1 MEKKKT
7 SRTRKVLKGKE
18 KDFKTLSE
26 AHARL
31 SKKYKLI
38 HGMANLF
45 LNALDLERNVET
57 AMDLFMKAVDAEAG
71 SILLID
77 EDKQDLYF
85 AAARGPKEKE
95 IKSFRVALGKG
106 IAGAC
111 AKDKETIAVSDVK
124 KDTRF
129 SREIDKA
136 LGFETRSIL
145 AVPLVLKNTSLG
157 AVEVINK
164 RSSDVFTSDEITLC
178 QDLAR
183 LLAALLAIGDR
194 LRG

>member
-1 MEKKKT
+1 MAKKT

-26 AHARL
+26 AHGRL
-31 SKKYKLI
+31 SKRYKLI

-45 LNALDLERNVET
+45 LNSLELERNVET
-57 AMDLFMKAVDAEAG
+57 AMDFFMEAINAEAG

-77 EDKQDLYF
+77 EEKQDLYF
-85 AAARGPKEKE
+85 AVARGPKEEE

-111 AKDKETIAVSDVK
+111 ANDKETISVSDVR
-124 KDTRF
+124 KDKRF
-129 SREIDKA
+129 SREIDEA

-145 AVPLVLKNTSLG
+145 AVPLVFKNTSLG

-164 RSSDVFTSDEITLC
+164 QDGDVFTSDEIALC
-178 QDLAR
+178 QDIAR

-194 LRG
+194 LRR

>member
-1 MEKKKT
+1 MAKKKT
-7 SRTRKVLKGKE
+7 SRTRKVLQGKE

-26 AHARL
+26 AHGRL
-31 SKKYKLI
+31 SKRYKLI

-45 LNALDLERNVET
+45 LNSLDLERNVET
-57 AMDLFMKAVDAEAG
+57 AMDFFMEAIDAEAG

-77 EDKQDLYF
+77 EEKQDLYF
-85 AAARGPKEKE
+85 GAARGPKEEE

-111 AKDKETIAVSDVK
+111 AKDKETISVSDVK
-124 KDTRF
+124 KDARF
-129 SREIDKA
+129 SREIDEA

-145 AVPLVLKNTSLG
+145 AVPLAFKNTPLG

-164 RSSDVFTSDEITLC
+164 QGSDVFTSDEIALC
-178 QDLAR
+178 QDIAR
-183 LLAALLAIGDR
+183 LLAALLVIGDR